1 LQRVVEVSGSMLRAV
16 ADHVLEA
23 LRRAGYKATDLSAG
37 RREPF
42 LPSEEAGVR
51 LGLLFLAIKPITK
64 MNRVEAISQGLR
76 AMTSEEA
83 YYWYSKCT
91 AGPTA
96 ERAQKALRMLLAEE

>member
-1 LQRVVEVSGSMLRAV
+1 MQKLVEVGGSALRAV
-16 ADHVLEA
+16 SDQVLDA
-23 LRRAGYKATDLSAG
+23 LKRSGYRVTDLSAN

-42 LPSEEAGVR
+42 ALSEEAGVR

-64 MNRVEAISQGLR
+64 MTRVEAISHGLR

-91 AGPTA
+91 TGPTA
-96 ERAQKALRMLLAEE
+96 DRAQKALRVLLAEE